1 MSKIIDMMSEK
12 LYLDRIALV
21 AHGETGMSYEEKGAW
36 VYLMV
41 VLGTYGAYLA
51 VILSRADGMPLAEVA
66 YVAPM
71 LWLIGIS
78 IALNIVGRV
87 VVETAKPSETTKSDV
102 RDKDINRLGGYV
114 GGVVLAV
121 AMAVPFGLALA
132 KASQFWIANA
142 MYAAFVAFALA
153 STLVRIVAYRRGL

>member
-1 MSKIIDMMSEK
+1 
-12 LYLDRIALV
+12 
-21 AHGETGMSYEEKGAW
+21 MSYEEKGAW
-36 VYLMV
+36 VYLTV
-41 VLGTYGAYLA
+41 VLGTFGAYIA
-51 VILSRADGMPLAEVA
+51 VILGRADGIPLTEVA

-87 VVETAKPSETTKSDV
+87 VVETAKPSGSTKSDV
-102 RDKDINRLGGYV
+102 RDKDINRFGGSI
-114 GGVVLAV
+114 GGMVLAV
-121 AMAVPFGLALA
+121 AMAVPFGLAMV

-153 STLVRIVAYRRGL
+153 STLVRIVAYRRGLR

>member
-1 MSKIIDMMSEK
+1 MS
-12 LYLDRIALV
+12 
-21 AHGETGMSYEEKGAW
+21 HEEKGAW
-36 VYLMV
+36 VYLTV
-41 VLGTYGAYLA
+41 VLGSYAAYIA
-51 VILSRADGMPLAEVA
+51 VILGRADGVPLAGVA

-78 IALNIVGRV
+78 IAANIVGRV
-87 VVETAKPSETTKSDV
+87 VVETAKPSGSTKSDV
-102 RDKDINRLGGYV
+102 RDKDINRLGGYI
-114 GGVVLAV
+114 GGLVLAV

-153 STLVRIVAYRRGL
+153 STLVRIVAYRRGLR

>member
-1 MSKIIDMMSEK
+1 
-12 LYLDRIALV
+12 
-21 AHGETGMSYEEKGAW
+21 MSYEEKGAW
-36 VYLMV
+36 VYLAV
-41 VLGTYGAYLA
+41 VLGTYGAYIA
-51 VILSRADGMPLAEVA
+51 VILSRADGVPLAEVA

-71 LWLIGIS
+71 LWLIGVS

-87 VVETAKPSETTKSDV
+87 VVETAKPSGSTKADV
-102 RDKDINRLGGYV
+102 RDREIGRLGGYV
-114 GGVVLAV
+114 GGLVLAV

-153 STLVRIVAYRRGL
+153 GTLVRIVAYRRGL

>member
-1 MSKIIDMMSEK
+1 
-12 LYLDRIALV
+12 
-21 AHGETGMSYEEKGAW
+21 MSYEEKGAW
-36 VYLMV
+36 VYLTV
-41 VLGTYGAYLA
+41 VLGSYAAYIA
-51 VILSRADGMPLAEVA
+51 VILGRADGVPLAGVA

-78 IALNIVGRV
+78 IAANIVGRV
-87 VVETAKPSETTKSDV
+87 VVETAKPSGFTKSDV
-102 RDKDINRLGGYV
+102 RDKDINQLGGYI
-114 GGVVLAV
+114 GGLVLAV

-153 STLVRIVAYRRGL
+153 STLVRIVAYRRGLR

>member
-1 MSKIIDMMSEK
+1 MSEK
-12 LYLDRIALV
+12 LYLGRITV
-21 AHGETGMSYEEKGAW
+21 IAHGETGMSYEEKGAW
-36 VYLMV
+36 VYLTV
-41 VLGTYGAYLA
+41 VLGTYGAYIA
-51 VILSRADGMPLAEVA
+51 VILGRADGVPVAEVA

-87 VVETAKPSETTKSDV
+87 VVETARPSGSTKPDV
-102 RDKDINRLGGYV
+102 RDREISRLGGYI
-114 GGVVLAV
+114 GGLVLAG

-142 MYAAFVAFALA
+142 MYAAFVVFALA
-153 STLVRIVAYRRGL
+153 GTLVRIVAYRRGL

>member
-1 MSKIIDMMSEK
+1 
-12 LYLDRIALV
+12 
-21 AHGETGMSYEEKGAW
+21 
-36 VYLMV
+36 MV
-41 VLGTYGAYLA
+41 VLGSYGAYLA
-51 VILSRADGMPLAEVA
+51 VILSRADGTPLAEVA
-66 YVAPM
+66 YAAPM

-114 GGVVLAV
+114 GGLVLAA